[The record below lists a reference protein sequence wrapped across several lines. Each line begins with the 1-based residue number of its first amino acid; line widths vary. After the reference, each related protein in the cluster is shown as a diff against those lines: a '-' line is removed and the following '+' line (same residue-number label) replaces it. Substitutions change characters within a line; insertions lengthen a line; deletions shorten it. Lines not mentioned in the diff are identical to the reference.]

1 MNRKKE
7 EEKNIKKTKGL
18 SPERWKVDNCSLN
31 THVTELKLLKSH
43 LIYLYTDYSDV
54 SKFIFLLESNYFPWL
69 CLVK

>member
-1 MNRKKE
+1 MNRKKRR
-7 EEKNIKKTKGL
+7 KNIKKTKGL
-18 SPERWKVDNCSLN
+18 SPERWKVYNCSLN

-43 LIYLYTDYSDV
+43 LIYLYTDYMDV